1 MLGAI
6 TWPTRE
12 VAKKNKITGNNWYKH
27 MKGDSTKT
35 GPQGSNI

>member
-6 TWPTRE
+6 TWPSRE
-12 VAKKNKITGNNWYKH
+12 VAKKNKITGNNSYEY

-35 GPQGSNI
+35 DPQGSNI